1 MVLALSLKSMFRSF
15 GILERRL
22 WTQSVCM
29 GIGSSA
35 VARRTRLAS
44 PEEAFVAG
52 LLADSGQAV
61 LLELLRG
68 DYQGLL
74 LTAYREDVDILE
86 LEREHFGVG
95 HDEIGARWRGAGT
108 SPRASSRPSGNT
120 TGAPR
125 VRPTPAPAGW
135 RTSSRRPCCSRAQ
148 WARGVRPR
156 RQAIQTPSRRKW
168 VPWASTPAHSTC
180 WPKRSAR
187 ASSKRVRCLAERLA
201 TSPLARLGNSLPR
214 AARDPVAHEPGR
226 VDWWRKRG
234 ATWVASRVLRS
245 RRGGPNAGRVG
256 FFRLGPSGFAGDSE
270 MSQAISGIGNPASPS
285 SPPPMTAPSDLPAT
299 ESTLTTTGN
308 ILVIDD
314 EALVLSAVGRALERE
329 GFAVTTGA
337 SLADCRDRLREQA
350 FDVLLLDQ
358 VLPDGDGSVA
368 AGELAREDLAPAI
381 VVMTGQGSVAKAVE
395 AMRNGAFDYVTKPF
409 GIPDLTMRLR
419 RAIEHRSLVRRMRV
433 AERQDRR
440 GRRAESEWLSPRM
453 LELEALARRYAASD
467 APILVLGETG
477 VGKDRLARLI
487 HRWSQ
492 RSNEGFVTLD
502 CAGLAP
508 TLLQSELFGHERGS
522 FTGAEGRREGFELAH
537 HGTLFMDEIGELA
550 PEVQAIFLRALES
563 KRFRRVGGN
572 RELTSDFRLVA
583 ATNRNLE
590 EASQNGKFRADL
602 FYRIN
607 TLVLVIPPLRER
619 LEDMPIL
626 VRQLVASSGGDDHPI
641 ADEVLAALHSYDWP
655 GNIRELRNVVERA
668 RILSGDGPIR
678 IEHLLLPGA
687 RRIETTI
694 AASAHGFAATSVTPP
709 PAAQPASQLIPAV
722 PPPPAPIAA
731 RSDNPFPTLDELE
744 RAHIREALARTQGNK
759 AAAARI
765 LGTSLTTLKRRLKEL
780 GQAEA
785 GGDATD
791 SGDDDSDEG

>member
-1 MVLALSLKSMFRSF
+1 
-15 GILERRL
+15 
-22 WTQSVCM
+22 
-29 GIGSSA
+29 
-35 VARRTRLAS
+35 
-44 PEEAFVAG
+44 
-52 LLADSGQAV
+52 
-61 LLELLRG
+61 
-68 DYQGLL
+68 
-74 LTAYREDVDILE
+74 
-86 LEREHFGVG
+86 
-95 HDEIGARWRGAGT
+95 
-108 SPRASSRPSGNT
+108 
-120 TGAPR
+120 
-125 VRPTPAPAGW
+125 
-135 RTSSRRPCCSRAQ
+135 
-148 WARGVRPR
+148 
-156 RQAIQTPSRRKW
+156 
-168 VPWASTPAHSTC
+168 
-180 WPKRSAR
+180 
-187 ASSKRVRCLAERLA
+187 
-201 TSPLARLGNSLPR
+201 
-214 AARDPVAHEPGR
+214 
-226 VDWWRKRG
+226 
-234 ATWVASRVLRS
+234 
-245 RRGGPNAGRVG
+245 
-256 FFRLGPSGFAGDSE
+256 
-270 MSQAISGIGNPASPS
+270 MSQAISGIGNPASPVA
-285 SPPPMTAPSDLPAT
+285 PPMTSPTDLATTEPAP
-299 ESTLTTTGN
+299 TTAGN

-329 GFAVTTGA
+329 GFTVTTGA
-337 SLADCRDRLREQA
+337 SLADCRERLREQA

-409 GIPDLTMRLR
+409 GIPDLTMRLK

-440 GRRAESEWLSPRM
+440 GRRAESGWLSPRM

-508 TLLQSELFGHERGS
+508 TLLQSELFGHERGAY
-522 FTGAEGRREGFELAH
+522 TGAEARREGLLELSH

-590 EASQNGKFRADL
+590 EASQSGKFRADL

-619 LEDMPIL
+619 LEDLPIL
-626 VRQLVASSGGDDHPI
+626 VRQLVASSGGEDQPI
-641 ADEVLAALHSYDWP
+641 AGDVLTALRSYDWP

-668 RILSGDGPIR
+668 RILSGDGPLR
-678 IEHLLLPGA
+678 AEYLMLPGA
-687 RRIETTI
+687 RREP
-694 AASAHGFAATSVTPP
+694 AAALGTVFTGAAT
-709 PAAQPASQLIPAV
+709 PAI
-722 PPPPAPIAA
+722 PPPPAPQPPAA
-731 RSDNPFPTLDELE
+731 AMPAAPPAPPTKSDNAFPTLEELE
-744 RAHIREALARTQGNK
+744 RAHIREALGRTQGNK

-785 GGDATD
+785 SGESSDA
-791 SGDDDSDEG
+791 GDDDCDEG